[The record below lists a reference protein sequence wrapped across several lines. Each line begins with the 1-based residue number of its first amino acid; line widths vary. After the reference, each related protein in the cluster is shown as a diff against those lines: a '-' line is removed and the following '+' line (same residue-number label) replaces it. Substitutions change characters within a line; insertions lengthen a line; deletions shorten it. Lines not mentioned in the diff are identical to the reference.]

1 MARSELHSER
11 RGARCVPEAAW
22 TRRNARKSPCLV
34 VVDRDGQDLAYS
46 SANFG
51 RMASSPEAL

>member
-22 TRRNARKSPCLV
+22 TRRNARKSPCL
-34 VVDRDGQDLAYS
+34 DRDGQDLAYS

>member
-22 TRRNARKSPCLV
+22 TRRNARKSPCLDRV
-34 VVDRDGQDLAYS
+34 RDGQDLAYS